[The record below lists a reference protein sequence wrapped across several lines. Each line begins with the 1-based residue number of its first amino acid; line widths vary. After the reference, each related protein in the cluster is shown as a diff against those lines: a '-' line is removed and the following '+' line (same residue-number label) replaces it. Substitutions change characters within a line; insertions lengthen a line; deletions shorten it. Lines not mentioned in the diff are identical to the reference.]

1 MAFREP
7 DKNGKIYAPGW
18 FLANNEECTR
28 LTQTIDSTDGR
39 VVTVGTG
46 KYLPMGSIWPA
57 NGATAKGIVYE
68 DVDVTEGNMPGS
80 VVMQGKV
87 YENRLPETVNADA
100 KTALQALGFVFLTEG
115 GVTRPNY
122 EGD

>member
-18 FLANNEECTR
+18 FLADNEGCTR
-28 LTQTIDSTDGR
+28 LTQNIDFTDAR

-115 GVTRPNY
+115 TVTRPDY

>member
-28 LTQTIDSTDGR
+28 LTQTIDSTDER
-39 VVTVGTG
+39 VVTVGAG
-46 KYLPMGSIWPA
+46 KYLPMGTVWPS
-57 NGATAKGIVYE
+57 NNSSAKGIVYE

-80 VVMQGKV
+80 VVMKGVV
-87 YENRLPETVNADA
+87 YENRLPAAIDSNA
-100 KTALQALGFVFLTEG
+100 KTALIALGFVFLTEG
-115 GVTRPNY
+115 TVTRPDY

>member
-7 DKNGKIYAPGW
+7 DKNGKVYAPGW
-18 FLANNEECTR
+18 FLADNEGCTR
-28 LTQTIDSTDGR
+28 LTQTIDSTDER

-115 GVTRPNY
+115 TVTRPDY